1 MMVWWLLN
9 LSLMNN
15 NMCAVLAA
23 EQLTRL
29 LLLGVCS
36 RCGPMPGWVLS
47 PIFFVIFIDRILMNS
62 EKERISSLVGW
73 SSEHYRS
80 QVDFMKSQLSP
91 QIVGKRISTCGYDS
105 QRTDHLLSEGS
116 DATGFPREVF
126 LAPPA
131 WNTPWVRPRKR
142 WKDCISAWPGN
153 ASVFPS
159 QSLNFGGLLFA
170 GPEKQMEM
178 DGWLLILF
186 WFLSLLWLLIGYSN
200 WHIGQLPK
208 LSNII

>member
-29 LLLGVCS
+29 LLLRVCS

-47 PIFFVIFIDRILMNS
+47 PIFFVIFIDRILMSS

-131 WNTPWVRPRKR
+131 WNTPWFRPRKR
-142 WKDCISAWPGN
+142 WKDCIIVVEFWG
-153 ASVFPS
+153 
-159 QSLNFGGLLFA
+159 FA
-170 GPEKQMEM
+170 VCWTWEANG
-178 DGWLLILF
+178 DGWVAIDSVLIPLAA
-186 WFLSLLWLLIGYSN
+186 LVADWLQ
-200 WHIGQLPK
+200 QLTHWAAAK
-208 LSNII
+208 TFQYNIIIIKKHTF